1 MLSQKFNYFAHSM
14 DSSGYKEHT
23 CKNCGNRFSGI
34 YCNLCGEKVIEPK
47 DRSFRAFLSN
57 ILIAITFADNRFLKT
72 LWLILANPG
81 FLSAQYAEG
90 IRVKYMRPL
99 QMLFILNLIYFLFPV
114 LQLFNSS
121 LRTQM
126 YYLAHGNW
134 VRKLVINRLVTE
146 NLSLQGFELMYNS
159 KSASL
164 AKLLVVVY
172 VILAALPLNLLFIRK
187 RNRYFTDHL
196 TLSVELTCF
205 NLFVNAILLSAVL
218 WLVSH
223 VFEIGHLTWNNF
235 LNDNTLTVI
244 FIATNLYFVYRAAYT
259 FYSQRGWKRIA
270 KSVAMIIGLFLA
282 LEAYRITLFFVTFWS
297 V

>member
-1 MLSQKFNYFAHSM
+1 MEFMVAE
-14 DSSGYKEHT
+14 EHI
-23 CKNCGNRFSGI
+23 CKNCGNRFTGI

-47 DRSFRAFLSN
+47 DRSFRTFLTN
-57 ILIAITFADNRFLKT
+57 ILIAITFADNRFIKT
-72 LWLILANPG
+72 LWLILSNPG

-90 IRVKYMRPL
+90 IRVKYVRPL

-134 VRKLVINRLVTE
+134 VRQLVVNRLVKD
-146 NLSLQGFELMYNS
+146 NLSLQGFELMYNA

-172 VILAALPLNLLFIRK
+172 VILAALPLALLFIRK
-187 RNRYFTDHL
+187 RNRYFTDHV

-205 NLFVNAILLSAVL
+205 NLFVNAILLSATL
-218 WLVSH
+218 WLISQI
-223 VFEIGHLTWNNF
+223 FQMGHLSWNNF

-244 FIATNLYFVYRAAYT
+244 FIITNLYFVYRAAYT
-259 FYSQRGWKRIA
+259 FYNQRGWKRIA
-270 KSVAMIIGLFLA
+270 KAVTMIIGLFLA
-282 LEAYRITLFFVTFWS
+282 LEAYRIILFFVTFWS